1 MRRGLSRGLSRGVLL
16 LVLLWLGGG
25 GQALSHEVRPAYLEL
40 RARSDT
46 RFDMMLKLPALGGR
60 PLQVRL
66 DMPVG
71 CQVEQTGAQD
81 TPGALVVVGRVIC
94 TASPYGRTARLA
106 GLQNTLTD
114 ALVRVV
120 QPSGEVATLRLT
132 PDNPDFAVPRP
143 TSRLDVFRTYGAL
156 GVEHILTGFDHLAFV
171 AGLLLLVGSLRRLLA
186 TVTAF
191 TLAHSLTLSAATLG
205 LIHVPQAPVEA
216 LIALSILLV
225 AVEVVALSRGTPGP
239 IARHP
244 ARIAFTFGLLHGL
257 GFAAAL
263 REAGLPAQEIPV
275 SLLAFNLGVEAGQV
289 GFILVLS
296 TGALLLSRLAR
307 FPRDTG
313 LRVAGYGIG
322 GLAAFW
328 LLDRVSAILFT

>member
-1 MRRGLSRGLSRGVLL
+1 LL
-16 LVLLWLGGG
+16 LLALLWLGAAGST
-25 GQALSHEVRPAYLEL
+25 QAHEVRPAYLEL
-40 RARSDT
+40 RARSET

-66 DMPVG
+66 DMPEG
-71 CQVEQTGAQD
+71 CRVEQTGAQD
-81 TPGALVVVGRVIC
+81 APGAVVVVGRVTC
-94 TASPYGRTARLA
+94 TTAPYGQTARLA

-132 PDNPDFAVPRP
+132 PDTPDFAVPRP
-143 TSRLDVFRTYGAL
+143 TSRLDVFRTYGTL
-156 GVEHILTGFDHLAFV
+156 GVEHILTGFDHLTFV
-171 AGLLLLVGSLRRLLA
+171 AGLLLVVGSMRRLLA

-205 LIHVPQAPVEA
+205 LIQVPQAPVEA

-225 AVEVVALSRGTPGP
+225 AAEVVALSQGSTGP

-263 REAGLPAQEIPV
+263 REAGLPPQEIPV
-275 SLLAFNLGVEAGQV
+275 SLLAFNLGVEVGQI
-289 GFILVLS
+289 GFILTLS
-296 TGALLLSRLAR
+296 LSVILLQRAVRLPRATALRI
-307 FPRDTG
+307 
-313 LRVAGYGIG
+313 AGYAIG

-328 LLDRVSAILFT
+328 FLDRVSAILLA

>member
-1 MRRGLSRGLSRGVLL
+1 MRPFRGLGRLLGAVLWGAA
-16 LVLLWLGGG
+16 VGG
-25 GQALSHEVRPAYLEL
+25 AMAHEVRPAYLEL

-46 RFDMMLKLPALGGR
+46 GFDMMLKLPALGGR
-60 PLQVRL
+60 PLAVRL
-66 DMPVG
+66 DMPEG

-81 TPGALVVVGRVIC
+81 VPGAVVVIGRVTC
-94 TASPYGRTARLA
+94 AQAPYGRTARLS

-132 PDNPDFAVPRP
+132 PDSPDFPVPRP

-171 AGLLLLVGSLRRLLA
+171 AGLLLLVGSMRRLLA

-225 AVEVVALSRGTPGP
+225 AVEVVALSRGTPGA

-275 SLLAFNLGVEAGQV
+275 SLLAFNLGVEAGQI
-289 GFILVLS
+289 GYILTLS
-296 TGALLLSRLAR
+296 LAAFLIQRVIRTPRALA
-307 FPRDTG
+307 
-313 LRVAGYGIG
+313 LRVAGYAIG

-328 LLDRVSAILFT
+328 FLDRVSAILTA

>member
-1 MRRGLSRGLSRGVLL
+1 MTRRGIAALLGL
-16 LVLLWLGGG
+16 LV
-25 GQALSHEVRPAYLEL
+25 ALIGRPALAHEVRPAYLEL
-40 RARSDT
+40 RAESDT
-46 RFDMMLKLPALGGR
+46 RFAMMLKLPTLGGR
-60 PLQVRL
+60 ALKVRL
-66 DMPVG
+66 EMPDG
-71 CQVEQTGAQD
+71 CLVDQTGAQE
-81 TPGALVVVGRVIC
+81 TPGAEVVVGRVTC
-94 TASPYGRTARLA
+94 RAAPYGRTARLA

-132 PDNPDFAVPRP
+132 PDSPDFPVPRP

-156 GVEHILTGFDHLAFV
+156 GIEHILTGFDHLSFV
-171 AGLLLLVGSLRRLLA
+171 AGLLLLVGTLRRLLA

-191 TLAHSLTLSAATLG
+191 TLAHSLTLTAATLG
-205 LIHVPQAPVEA
+205 LIHIPQAPVEA

-225 AVEVVALSRGTPGP
+225 AVEVVALSRGAPGP

-257 GFAAAL
+257 GFASAL
-263 REAGLPAQEIPV
+263 REAGLPPQEIPV

-289 GFILVLS
+289 SFILAVMGVGLVL
-296 TGALLLSRLAR
+296 GRVAKVPRARVLLL
-307 FPRDTG
+307 
-313 LRVAGYGIG
+313 AGYAIG

-328 LLDRVSAILFT
+328 FLDRVGAILAA

>member
-1 MRRGLSRGLSRGVLL
+1 MTRRGIAALLGL
-16 LVLLWLGGG
+16 LV
-25 GQALSHEVRPAYLEL
+25 ALVGRPALAHEVRPAYLEL
-40 RARSDT
+40 RAESDT
-46 RFDMMLKLPALGGR
+46 RFTMMLKLPTLGGR
-60 PLQVRL
+60 ALKVRL
-66 DMPVG
+66 EMPDG
-71 CQVEQTGAQD
+71 CVIDQTGAQE
-81 TPGALVVVGRVIC
+81 TPGAEVVVGRVTC
-94 TASPYGRTARLA
+94 RASPYGRTARLA

-132 PDNPDFAVPRP
+132 PDSPDFPVPRP

-171 AGLLLLVGSLRRLLA
+171 GGLLLLVGTLRRLLA

-205 LIHVPQAPVEA
+205 LIHIPQAPVEA

-225 AVEVVALSRGTPGP
+225 AVEVVALSRGSPGP

-257 GFAAAL
+257 GFASAL
-263 REAGLPAQEIPV
+263 REAGLPPQEIPV

-289 GFILVLS
+289 SFILAVTAVALVL
-296 TGALLLSRLAR
+296 GRVAKVPRARVLLL
-307 FPRDTG
+307 
-313 LRVAGYGIG
+313 AGYAIG
-322 GLAAFW
+322 GMAAFW
-328 LLDRVSAILFT
+328 FLDRVGAILAA

>member
-1 MRRGLSRGLSRGVLL
+1 MRLLRRAPWLL
-16 LVLLWLGGG
+16 LMLVWLGTVGRV
-25 GQALSHEVRPAYLEL
+25 QAHEVRPAYLEL
-40 RARSDT
+40 RAQSET
-46 RFDMMLKLPALGGR
+46 RFEMMLKLPALGGR

-66 DMPVG
+66 DMPQG
-71 CQVEQTGAQD
+71 CRVEQTGAQN
-81 TPGALVVVGRVIC
+81 TPGAVVIVGRITC
-94 TASPYGRTARLA
+94 AAAPYGRTARLA

-225 AVEVVALSRGTPGP
+225 AMEVVALSRGTVGP

-263 REAGLPAQEIPV
+263 REAGLPPQEIPV
-275 SLLAFNLGVEAGQV
+275 SLLAFNLGVEAGQIA
-289 GFILVLS
+289 FILTLTAGAFVLHRVVR
-296 TGALLLSRLAR
+296 TPRATALRLS
-307 FPRDTG
+307 
-313 LRVAGYGIG
+313 GYAIG

-328 LLDRVSAILFT
+328 FIDRVSAILLA

>member
-1 MRRGLSRGLSRGVLL
+1 MRSSRGLGVLL
-16 LVLLWLGGG
+16 LAVLWFAAVGG
-25 GQALSHEVRPAYLEL
+25 AMAHEVRPAYLEL

-60 PLQVRL
+60 PLAVRL
-66 DMPVG
+66 DMPES
-71 CQVEQTGAQD
+71 CEVEQTGAQD
-81 TPGALVVVGRVIC
+81 VPGAVVVIGRVTC
-94 TASPYGRTARLA
+94 AQAPYGRTARLS

-132 PDNPDFAVPRP
+132 PDSPDFPVPRP

-171 AGLLLLVGSLRRLLA
+171 AGLLLLVGSMRRLLA

-191 TLAHSLTLSAATLG
+191 TLAHSLTLTAATLG

-216 LIALSILLV
+216 LIALSILMV
-225 AVEVVALSRGTPGP
+225 AAEVVALAGGVKGP
-239 IARHP
+239 IADRP

-257 GFAAAL
+257 GFASAL
-263 REAGLPAQEIPV
+263 REAGLPPQEIPV

-289 GFILVLS
+289 MFILAATLIAYIL
-296 TGALLLSRLAR
+296 GRAMRL
-307 FPRDTG
+307 PRLTL
-313 LRVAGYGIG
+313 LRVAGYAIG

-328 LLDRVSAILFT
+328 FIDRLGAILTA

>member
-1 MRRGLSRGLSRGVLL
+1 MRQALPQAVLL
-16 LVLLWLGGG
+16 VAVMWLGLVGRAG
-25 GQALSHEVRPAYLEL
+25 AHEVRPAYLEL
-40 RARSDT
+40 RARSET

-60 PLQVRL
+60 PLAVRL
-66 DMPVG
+66 DMPDG
-71 CQVEQTGAQD
+71 CEVAQTGAQD
-81 TPGALVVVGRVIC
+81 TPGAVVVVGRVSC
-94 TASPYGRTARLA
+94 LTPPYGRTARLA

-132 PDNPDFAVPRP
+132 PDSPDFVVPRP

-171 AGLLLLVGSLRRLLA
+171 AGLLLLVGSMRRLLA

-225 AVEVVALSRGTPGP
+225 AVEVVALSRGTTGP
-239 IARHP
+239 IGRHP

-275 SLLAFNLGVEAGQV
+275 SLLAFNLGVEAGQI
-289 GFILVLS
+289 GFILAVSL
-296 TGALLLSRLAR
+296 GVILLRRVVRIRPDIGLRLA
-307 FPRDTG
+307 
-313 LRVAGYGIG
+313 GYVIG

-328 LLDRVSAILFT
+328 FLDRVFAILRA

>member
-1 MRRGLSRGLSRGVLL
+1 VRRRGLAALLGLCLA
-16 LVLLWLGGG
+16 LVGRPV
-25 GQALSHEVRPAYLEL
+25 QAHEVRPAYLEL
-40 RARSDT
+40 RAESDT
-46 RFDMMLKLPALGGR
+46 RFAMMLKLPTLGGR
-60 PLQVRL
+60 ALKVRL
-66 DMPVG
+66 EMPEG
-71 CQVEQTGAQD
+71 CVIDQTGAQE
-81 TPGALVVVGRVIC
+81 TAGAEVVVGRVTC
-94 TASPYGRTARLA
+94 RASPYGRTARLA

-132 PDNPDFAVPRP
+132 PDSPEFPVPRP

-171 AGLLLLVGSLRRLLA
+171 GGLLLLVGTLRRLLA

-205 LIHVPQAPVEA
+205 LIHIPQAPVEA

-225 AVEVVALSRGTPGP
+225 AVEVVALSRGSPGP

-257 GFAAAL
+257 GFASAL
-263 REAGLPAQEIPV
+263 REAGLPPQEIPV

-289 GFILVLS
+289 SFILAVTAVALVL
-296 TGALLLSRLAR
+296 GRVARVPRARVLLL
-307 FPRDTG
+307 
-313 LRVAGYGIG
+313 AGYAIG

-328 LLDRVSAILFT
+328 FLDRVGAILAA

>member
-1 MRRGLSRGLSRGVLL
+1 MRRPGIAALLGLL
-16 LVLLWLGGG
+16 L
-25 GQALSHEVRPAYLEL
+25 ALIGRPALAHEVRPAYLEL
-40 RARSDT
+40 RAESDT
-46 RFDMMLKLPALGGR
+46 RFAMMLKLPTLGGR
-60 PLQVRL
+60 ALKVRL
-66 DMPVG
+66 EMPDG
-71 CQVEQTGAQD
+71 CVIDQTGAQD
-81 TPGALVVVGRVIC
+81 TPGAEVVVGRVTC
-94 TASPYGRTARLA
+94 RASPYGRTARLA

-132 PDNPDFAVPRP
+132 PDSPDFPVPRP

-156 GVEHILTGFDHLAFV
+156 GIEHILTGFDHLAFV
-171 AGLLLLVGSLRRLLA
+171 GGLLLLVGTLRRLLA

-205 LIHVPQAPVEA
+205 LIHIPQAPVEA

-225 AVEVVALSRGTPGP
+225 AVEVVALSRGSPGP

-257 GFAAAL
+257 GFASAL
-263 REAGLPAQEIPV
+263 REAGLPPQEIPV

-289 GFILVLS
+289 SFILAVMGVALAL
-296 TGALLLSRLAR
+296 GRVAKVPRARVLLL
-307 FPRDTG
+307 
-313 LRVAGYGIG
+313 AGYAIG

-328 LLDRVSAILFT
+328 FLDRVGAILAA

>member
-1 MRRGLSRGLSRGVLL
+1 MRRRGLAALLGLCLA
-16 LVLLWLGGG
+16 LVGRPV
-25 GQALSHEVRPAYLEL
+25 QAHEVRPAYLEL
-40 RARSDT
+40 RAESDT
-46 RFDMMLKLPALGGR
+46 RFAMMLKLPTLGGR
-60 PLQVRL
+60 ALKVRL
-66 DMPVG
+66 EMPEG
-71 CQVEQTGAQD
+71 CVIDQTGAQE
-81 TPGALVVVGRVIC
+81 TAGAEVVVGRVTC
-94 TASPYGRTARLA
+94 RASPYGRTARLA

-132 PDNPDFAVPRP
+132 PDSPEFPVPRP

-171 AGLLLLVGSLRRLLA
+171 GGLLLLVGTLRRLLA

-205 LIHVPQAPVEA
+205 LIHIPQAPVEA

-225 AVEVVALSRGTPGP
+225 AVEVVALSRGSPGP

-257 GFAAAL
+257 GFASAL
-263 REAGLPAQEIPV
+263 REAGLPPREIPV

-289 GFILVLS
+289 SFILAVTAVALVL
-296 TGALLLSRLAR
+296 GRVARVPRARVLLL
-307 FPRDTG
+307 
-313 LRVAGYGIG
+313 AGYAIG

-328 LLDRVSAILFT
+328 FLDRVGAILAA

>member
-1 MRRGLSRGLSRGVLL
+1 MRRRGLAALLGLCLA
-16 LVLLWLGGG
+16 LVGRPV
-25 GQALSHEVRPAYLEL
+25 QAHEVRPAYLEL
-40 RARSDT
+40 RAESDT
-46 RFDMMLKLPALGGR
+46 RFAMMLKLPTLGGR
-60 PLQVRL
+60 ALKVRL
-66 DMPVG
+66 EMPEG
-71 CQVEQTGAQD
+71 CVIDQTGAQE
-81 TPGALVVVGRVIC
+81 TAGAEVVVGRVTC
-94 TASPYGRTARLA
+94 RASPYGRTARLA

-132 PDNPDFAVPRP
+132 PDSPEFPVPRP

-171 AGLLLLVGSLRRLLA
+171 GGLLLLVGTLRRLLA

-205 LIHVPQAPVEA
+205 LIHIPQAPVEA

-225 AVEVVALSRGTPGP
+225 AVEVVALSRGSPGP

-257 GFAAAL
+257 GFASAL
-263 REAGLPAQEIPV
+263 REAGLPPQEIPV

-289 GFILVLS
+289 SFILAVTAVALVL
-296 TGALLLSRLAR
+296 GRVARVPRARVLLL
-307 FPRDTG
+307 
-313 LRVAGYGIG
+313 AGYAIG

-328 LLDRVSAILFT
+328 FLDRVGAILAA

>member
-1 MRRGLSRGLSRGVLL
+1 MTRRGIAALLGL
-16 LVLLWLGGG
+16 LV
-25 GQALSHEVRPAYLEL
+25 ALVGRPALAHEVRPAYLEL
-40 RARSDT
+40 RAESDT
-46 RFDMMLKLPALGGR
+46 RFTTMLKLPTLGGR
-60 PLQVRL
+60 ALKVRL
-66 DMPVG
+66 EMPDG
-71 CQVEQTGAQD
+71 CVIDQTGAQE
-81 TPGALVVVGRVIC
+81 TPGAEVVVGRVTC
-94 TASPYGRTARLA
+94 RASPYGRTARLA

-132 PDNPDFAVPRP
+132 PDSPDFPVPRP

-171 AGLLLLVGSLRRLLA
+171 GGLLLLVGTLRRLLA

-205 LIHVPQAPVEA
+205 LIHIPQAPVEA

-225 AVEVVALSRGTPGP
+225 AVEVVALSRGSPGP

-257 GFAAAL
+257 GFASAL
-263 REAGLPAQEIPV
+263 REAGLPPQEIPV

-289 GFILVLS
+289 SFILAVTAVALVL
-296 TGALLLSRLAR
+296 GRVAKVPRARVLLL
-307 FPRDTG
+307 
-313 LRVAGYGIG
+313 AGYAIG
-322 GLAAFW
+322 GMAAFW
-328 LLDRVSAILFT
+328 FLDRVGAILAA

>member
-1 MRRGLSRGLSRGVLL
+1 MTRRGIAALLGL
-16 LVLLWLGGG
+16 LV
-25 GQALSHEVRPAYLEL
+25 ALVGRPALAHEVRPAYLEL
-40 RARSDT
+40 RAESDT
-46 RFDMMLKLPALGGR
+46 RFTTMLKLPTLGGR
-60 PLQVRL
+60 ALKVRL
-66 DMPVG
+66 EMPDG
-71 CQVEQTGAQD
+71 CVIDQTGAQE
-81 TPGALVVVGRVIC
+81 TPGAEVVVGRVTC
-94 TASPYGRTARLA
+94 RASPYGRTARLA

-132 PDNPDFAVPRP
+132 PDSPDFPVPRP

-171 AGLLLLVGSLRRLLA
+171 GGLLLLVGTLRRLLA

-205 LIHVPQAPVEA
+205 LIHIPQAPVEA

-225 AVEVVALSRGTPGP
+225 AVEVVALSRGSPGP

-257 GFAAAL
+257 GFASAL
-263 REAGLPAQEIPV
+263 REAGLPPQEIPV

-289 GFILVLS
+289 SFILAVTAVALVL
-296 TGALLLSRLAR
+296 GRVAKVPRARVLLL
-307 FPRDTG
+307 TG
-313 LRVAGYGIG
+313 YAIG
-322 GLAAFW
+322 GMAAFW
-328 LLDRVSAILFT
+328 FLDRVGAILAA